1 MHVCKYIAVAYKDS
15 LFFFMKERKKY
26 SLDHFN
32 KSALNGG
39 NSFMAK
45 KEFNFDNS
53 FKTQTGLWYRI
64 YTIPLCYIST
74 FV

>member
-1 MHVCKYIAVAYKDS
+1 
-15 LFFFMKERKKY
+15 MKERKKY

-53 FKTQTGLWYRI
+53 FKTQTGLWYKI
-64 YTIPLCYIST
+64 YRIPLCYISIS
-74 FV
+74 FNIIFNIYLNNLLV